1 MRQTLFYWP
10 HETAGLPW
18 FGPLSW
24 ATLILVVVAFLQI
37 AFAKDAKARA
47 ATIQG
52 NLLTWGVAF
61 LAIAFLLPRIE
72 FYIDEEPVGLPIRG
86 YGVFLMIGV
95 IAGSFVAMKRAEA
108 RGVTREAFL
117 SLATWTVAAG
127 IIGARLFYVVQY
139 WNELP
144 GDTFG
149 ARMRTVLQ
157 VTEGGLVVYGSV
169 IGGLIVLVGWTMLY
183 KLPVLLVADAV
194 TPAFFLGLMF
204 GRLGCLMN
212 GCCYGGVCEM
222 PLPTVQFPSGSAV
235 YMDQLESGRMLGLIT
250 ENGEVREVLS
260 QSWADQNGV
269 VPHSSF
275 GGVQARLIAG
285 PTVDQPL
292 KPPVFDAIVTL
303 NGKAQLVE
311 ANELPSRA
319 IPVHPSQIYAS
330 LGGLILFLWTMSI
343 SSFVKRPGQ
352 LFAIGLIAYGFVR
365 ILEELIRVDEGGQFG
380 TSLSIATWISIF
392 GIAGGAILL
401 FVSSCK
407 KLISPASQASSLIK

>member
-18 FGPLSW
+18 FGALSW
-24 ATLILVVVAFLQI
+24 ATLILVVVAIIQI
-37 AFAKDAKARA
+37 AFSRDAKARE

-61 LAIAFLLPRIE
+61 LAIALLLPRIE
-72 FYIDEEPVGLPIRG
+72 FYIDDEPVGLPIRG

-95 IAGSFVAMKRAEA
+95 IAGSFVAMKRAEG
-108 RGVTREAFL
+108 RGITREAFL

-127 IIGARLFYVVQY
+127 IIGARLFYVIQY

-144 GDTFG
+144 GETLG
-149 ARMRTVLQ
+149 ARLWTVLQ
-157 VTEGGLVVYGSV
+157 VTEGGLVVYGGV
-169 IGGLIVLVGWTMLY
+169 IGGLIVLVAWTLLY

-250 ENGEVREVLS
+250 ENGEVKEVLS

-269 VPHSSF
+269 APNSSF
-275 GGVQARLIAG
+275 GGVQARLVVG

-292 KPPVFDAIVTL
+292 KPPVFDAIVML
-303 NGKAQLVE
+303 NGKPKLVE

-330 LGGLILFLWTMSI
+330 LGGLVLFLWTMSI
-343 SSFVKRPGQ
+343 SGFVKRPGQ

-380 TSLSIATWISIF
+380 TSLSIATWISMGGILV
-392 GIAGGAILL
+392 GIALL
-401 FVSSCK
+401 FASSSTTH
-407 KLISPASQASSLIK
+407 ISPASQESP